1 MRGRLIA
8 VFAALAM
15 SGVPALA
22 QDSFG
27 QMPNPV
33 VPGGGGA
40 APPMGGFPGMQPQ
53 PPQMPPMGGMQAQG
67 DFGGIVAPQPGFGGG
82 MATPQ
87 PGFGGGAAPQQPGFG
102 GGPAPQPQQPGFGG
116 GAPQQPD
123 AGGQAAQMAMM
134 VQQLQQMAPIEL
146 QDHGVQPTQQLHAG
160 AMHGPTPT
168 SIPGGR
174 VTTTAELFQL
184 VMSGQPYA
192 LFDVLGGNQMLPG
205 AIPAVNAAQPGS
217 FNDQTQQGF
226 GQFLQ
231 QLTGGN
237 QDAALVFYCASSQCW
252 MSYNAALRAINLG
265 YRNVLWYRGG
275 IEAWSYAGLP
285 MMSPGGGM
293 MGGGMPQQGG

>member
-1 MRGRLIA
+1 MKGRLIA
-8 VFAALAM
+8 VLAALGMLGA
-15 SGVPALA
+15 PALA
-22 QDSFG
+22 QNSFG
-27 QMPNPV
+27 QIPNQV
-33 VPGGGGA
+33 APGGGA
-40 APPMGGFPGMQPQ
+40 TPPMGGFAGMQPQ
-53 PPQMPPMGGMQAQG
+53 PPQLPPMGGMQAPG
-67 DFGGIVAPQPGFGGG
+67 GFGGTAAPQPGFGGG
-82 MATPQ
+82 MVAPQPGFGGAAAPQ
-87 PGFGGGAAPQQPGFG
+87 PGFGGGAAP
-102 GGPAPQPQQPGFGG
+102 
-116 GAPQQPD
+116 QPD

-134 VQQLQQMAPIEL
+134 LQQLQQMAPVEL
-146 QDHGVQPTQQLHAG
+146 QDHGVQPTPQLHAG

-168 SIPGGR
+168 TIPGGR

-184 VMSGQPYA
+184 VTSGQPYA

-205 AIPAVNAAQPGS
+205 AIPAVNAAQPGD

-231 QLTGGN
+231 QVTGGN

-285 MMSPGGGM
+285 MMAAGGGM
-293 MGGGMPQQGG
+293 MGGGGMPRQGG